1 MESHKMEETGL
12 DAEKSQ
18 SMLVNLRD
26 HLVLAFPNL
35 LTQTMP
41 LSLIRNDTEGNISL
55 VVPLKSRAE
64 PTVSSARGYVNM
76 GLPLDTPTFM
86 LQFIPMAMVTITDD
100 QESPSPSSQSLI
112 NVTVATYHGL
122 ILRKDRLRF
131 YITYNNPNDLQE
143 VELKISS
150 CELLEKL
157 ENFTQGFRLCAGFE
171 VFNGLDLN
179 SVFIEPFG
187 NEFVI
192 ARSRKC
198 EYLLELEDLFSLD
211 KIDLN
216 RVSCVQCGLIQNSAL
231 FIKSETPQQQ
241 SSRMMHE
248 FHIDDES
255 DHQDDI
261 EEDDIYFNKVNN
273 NILLDCN
280 SKKEKIYLSV
290 DYNLLKYKRY
300 VLAFKFILFIIT
312 DDNFGHLTHA
322 SF

>member
-1 MESHKMEETGL
+1 M
-12 DAEKSQ
+12 
-18 SMLVNLRD
+18 
-26 HLVLAFPNL
+26 
-35 LTQTMP
+35 
-41 LSLIRNDTEGNISL
+41 
-55 VVPLKSRAE
+55 
-64 PTVSSARGYVNM
+64 
-76 GLPLDTPTFM
+76 
-86 LQFIPMAMVTITDD
+86 
-100 QESPSPSSQSLI
+100 
-112 NVTVATYHGL
+112 
-122 ILRKDRLRF
+122 
-131 YITYNNPNDLQE
+131 
-143 VELKISS
+143 ELKISS

-231 FIKSETPQQQ
+231 FIKSEAPQQL
-241 SSRMMHE
+241 SSQMIHE

-261 EEDDIYFNKVNN
+261 EEDIKENV
-273 NILLDCN
+273 
-280 SKKEKIYLSV
+280 KKE
-290 DYNLLKYKRY
+290 LK
-300 VLAFKFILFIIT
+300 AE
-312 DDNFGHLTHA
+312 
-322 SF
+322 